1 MSEGGGF
8 FSRLSNLFRGFLS
21 LWISDVEKEHPEI
34 AYENAINAMLEKF
47 ARLKRA
53 TAAIIRRRD
62 EIQER
67 FASQSSELTQVTADL
82 DVAVQTAR
90 DDLALI
96 LIQKKNILDKEVAE
110 LKVELETS
118 GKDAD
123 EAKAALLQVQA
134 EIKKLKAEK
143 DNMLAKMESAK
154 ARVRIQEQLD
164 GLSVDAEVK
173 ALENVRGH
181 IKNTIAQA
189 NLGKELAD
197 TSLDTKL
204 RQLRAQSG
212 EVTARNQLDEMKAK
226 LAAKAAANKAAQK
239 TM

>member
-8 FSRLSNLFRGFLS
+8 FKRLNNLFRGFLS

-67 FASQSSELTQVTADL
+67 FGSQSSELAQVSADL

-96 LIQKKNILDKEVAE
+96 LIQKKNILEKEVAE
-110 LKVELETS
+110 LKVELETAAR
-118 GKDAD
+118 DAD
-123 EAKAALLQVQA
+123 EAKAALIQVQA

-197 TSLDTKL
+197 TSLDAKL
-204 RQLRAQSG
+204 RQLRSQTG
-212 EVTARNQLDEMKAK
+212 EVTARNQLDDLKAK
-226 LAAKAAANKAAQK
+226 LAAKKAAQK

>member
-8 FSRLSNLFRGFLS
+8 FKRLSNLFRGFLS

-34 AYENAINAMLEKF
+34 AYENAITSMLEKF
-47 ARLKRA
+47 ARLKKA

-67 FASQSSELTQVTADL
+67 FTVQSTELAQVSADL
-82 DVAVQTAR
+82 DVAVQTAK
-90 DDLALI
+90 DDLSLI
-96 LIQKKNILDKEVAE
+96 LIQKKNILEKEVTE
-110 LKVELETS
+110 LKTELETAA
-118 GKDAD
+118 KDAD
-123 EAKAALLQVQA
+123 EAKSALIQVQA

-173 ALENVRGH
+173 ALDNVRGH

-197 TSLDTKL
+197 TSLDAKL
-204 RQLRAQSG
+204 RQLRSQSG

-226 LAAKAAANKAAQK
+226 LAAKKAQK

>member
-8 FSRLSNLFRGFLS
+8 FKRLSNLFRGFLS
-21 LWISDVEKEHPEI
+21 LWVSDVEKEHPEI
-34 AYENAINAMLEKF
+34 AYENAINSMLEKF
-47 ARLKRA
+47 TRLKRA

-67 FASQSSELTQVTADL
+67 FTTQSTELAQVTADL
-82 DVAVQTAR
+82 EVAVQTAK

-96 LIQKKNILDKEVAE
+96 LIQKKNILEKDVTE
-110 LKVELETS
+110 LKAELETAA
-118 GKDAD
+118 KDAD
-123 EAKAALLQVQA
+123 EAKAALIQVQA
-134 EIKKLKAEK
+134 EIKKLRAEK

-154 ARVRIQEQLD
+154 ARVRIQEQLE

-197 TSLDTKL
+197 TSLDSRL

-212 EVTARNQLDEMKAK
+212 EVTARSQLDEMKAK
-226 LAAKAAANKAAQK
+226 LAAKQAATKAAQK

>member
-1 MSEGGGF
+1 MAEGGGF
-8 FSRLSNLFRGFLS
+8 FRRLHNLFTGFLN

-34 AYENAINAMLEKF
+34 AYENAINSMIEKYSK
-47 ARLKRA
+47 LKRA

-62 EIQER
+62 ELHER
-67 FASQSSELTQVTADL
+67 FTTQSNELAQINQDL
-82 DVAVQTAR
+82 EVAVQTAK

-96 LIQKKNILDKEVAE
+96 LIQKKNVLEKEVAD
-110 LKVELETS
+110 LKADLETA

-123 EAKAALLQVQA
+123 SAKAALLQVQA
-134 EIKKLKAEK
+134 EIKKLQAEK
-143 DNMLAKMESAK
+143 DSMLAKMESAK

-181 IKNTIAQA
+181 IKNTIAEA
-189 NLGKELAD
+189 NLGQELASS
-197 TSLDTKL
+197 SLDSRLKE
-204 RQLRAQSG
+204 LRAQSG
-212 EVTARNQLDEMKAK
+212 DVTARSQLDEMKAK
-226 LAAKAAANKAAQK
+226 LAAKKAAQK

>member
-1 MSEGGGF
+1 MAGSGF
-8 FSRLSNLFRGFLS
+8 FGRLSNLFKGFLS
-21 LWISDVEKEHPEI
+21 LWIADVEKEHPEI
-34 AYENAINAMLEKF
+34 AYENAINGMVEKYGK
-47 ARLKRA
+47 LKRA

-67 FASQSSELTQVTADL
+67 LDTQSKELSQVDADL
-82 DVAVQTAR
+82 DVAVQTAK

-96 LIQKKNILDKEVAE
+96 LIQKKNILEKEVADLRSE
-110 LKVELETS
+110 ITAAA
-118 GKDAD
+118 GDA
-123 EAKAALLQVQA
+123 ESAKSALLQVQV

-143 DNMLAKMESAK
+143 DTMLAKMESAQ

-173 ALENVRGH
+173 ALDNVRTH

-189 NLGKELAD
+189 NLGKELAES
-197 TSLDTKL
+197 SLDQRL
-204 RQLRAQSG
+204 AALRAQSG
-212 EVTARNQLDEMKAK
+212 DVTARSQLEEMKVK
-226 LAAKAAANKAAQK
+226 LAAKKAQK

>member
-1 MSEGGGF
+1 MAEGGGF
-8 FSRLSNLFRGFLS
+8 FRRLSNLFHGFLN

-34 AYENAINAMLEKF
+34 AYENAISSMIEKF
-47 ARLKRA
+47 TKLKRA

-62 EIQER
+62 EIQDRLGTQSTEL
-67 FASQSSELTQVTADL
+67 AQVSQDL

-96 LIQKKNILDKEVAE
+96 LIQKKNLLEKEVAD
-110 LKVELETS
+110 LKTEMETAA
-118 GKDAD
+118 KDAD
-123 EAKAALLQVQA
+123 SAKAALLQVQA
-134 EIKKLKAEK
+134 EIKKLKSEK

-173 ALENVRGH
+173 ALDNVRTH

-189 NLGKELAD
+189 NLGKELAES
-197 TSLDTKL
+197 SLDSRL
-204 RQLRAQSG
+204 ASLRAQSG
-212 EVTARNQLDEMKAK
+212 EVTARNQLDELKAK
-226 LAAKAAANKAAQK
+226 LAAKKASQK

>member
-8 FSRLSNLFRGFLS
+8 FKRLSNLFRGFLS

-34 AYENAINAMLEKF
+34 AYENAITSMLEKF
-47 ARLKRA
+47 ARLKKA

-67 FASQSSELTQVTADL
+67 FTVQSTELTQVSADL
-82 DVAVQTAR
+82 DVAVQTAK

-96 LIQKKNILDKEVAE
+96 LIQKKNILEKEVTE
-110 LKVELETS
+110 LKTELETAA
-118 GKDAD
+118 KDAD
-123 EAKAALLQVQA
+123 EAKSALIQVQA
-134 EIKKLKAEK
+134 EIKKLRAEK

-173 ALENVRGH
+173 ALDNVRGH

-197 TSLDTKL
+197 TSLDAKL
-204 RQLRAQSG
+204 RQLRSQSG

-226 LAAKAAANKAAQK
+226 LAAKKAQK

>member
-8 FSRLSNLFRGFLS
+8 FKRLSNLVRGFMS

-34 AYENAINAMLEKF
+34 AYENAINAMVEKF
-47 ARLKRA
+47 AKLKRA

-62 EIQER
+62 EINER
-67 FASQSSELTQVTADL
+67 YTTQSKELAEVTSDL
-82 DVAVQTAR
+82 DIAVQTAK

-96 LIQKKNILDKEVAE
+96 LIQKKNQLDKEVAE
-110 LKVELETS
+110 LKADLES
-118 GKDAD
+118 AGKDA
-123 EAKAALLQVQA
+123 ESAKASLLQVQA
-134 EIKKLKAEK
+134 EIKKLQAEK

-154 ARVRIQEQLD
+154 ARIRIQEQLN

-181 IKNTIAQA
+181 IKNTIAEA
-189 NLGKELAD
+189 NLGKELSES
-197 TSLDTKL
+197 TLDEKL
-204 RQLRAQSG
+204 RALRAQTG
-212 EVTARNQLDEMKAK
+212 EVTAKSQLDEMKAK
-226 LAAKAAANKAAQK
+226 LAAKKAAVK